1 MKTLK
6 SLMTASIA
14 MLVCLTGVA
23 RAQTPP
29 PIPDCTDT
37 TMVGTNPIYLAGSS
51 AFQAAAQ
58 AMALQL
64 NTVTG
69 ADHVTIIYKSSASC
83 DGVNDILNNAD
94 LSGTATYFTL
104 DTTMTPPAPVALSCN
119 LPTGTKAD
127 VGVSDIFFETCPGM
141 DTRPDTVGDIPGPVQ
156 AMLIIVPEANTTF
169 TAISAAEAQDVW
181 GCGMAGMVSPFTDE
195 NGIMQRNSGSG
206 TQNII
211 AKHINV
217 AAGAFKGVM
226 NSTGGNLVS
235 MLLAYAANNPQ
246 KAIGFLAADSYDAN
260 RAMLNSVAFRA
271 FEQTKAYYAD
281 SASDTFDKRN
291 VRDGHYLPWGPEHF
305 LVQLGTDGKP
315 TNAKAAKFLSWM
327 DGSATV
333 GTLNFTQIL
342 AKASLIPQCAMKV
355 TRSSDG
361 GLLSPYTPPDP
372 CGCFFESTV
381 NNMTPA
387 NCVPCTDNTAC
398 SSDKTCH
405 HGFCE

>member
-1 MKTLK
+1 
-6 SLMTASIA
+6 MTASIA
-14 MLVCLTGVA
+14 MLVCLSGVA
-23 RAQTPP
+23 RAQVPP
-29 PIPDCTDT
+29 PIPDCTDA
-37 TMVGTNPIYLAGSS
+37 TMVGPNPIYLAGSS
-51 AFQAAAQ
+51 AFQPAAQ

-64 NTVTG
+64 SALTG
-69 ADHVTIIYKSSASC
+69 ADQTTIIYKSSASC

-94 LSGTATYFTL
+94 LSGTGTYFTL
-104 DTTMTPPAPVALSCN
+104 DTTMTPPAPVANSCN
-119 LPTGTKAD
+119 LIAGTKAD

-141 DTRPDTVGDIPGPVQ
+141 DTRPATVGDIAGPVQ

-169 TAISAAEAQDVW
+169 TAVSAQEAQDIW

-226 NSTGGNLVS
+226 NATGGNLVT
-235 MLLAYAANNPQ
+235 MLLGYAANNPQ

-260 RAMLNSVAFRA
+260 RSMLNSVAFRA

-305 LVQLGTDGKP
+305 LVQLGSDGKP

-333 GTLNFTQIL
+333 GNLNFTQIL
-342 AKASLIPQCAMKV
+342 SKASLIPQCAMKV
-355 TRSSDG
+355 QRSSDG
-361 GLLSPYTPPDP
+361 GLLSPFTPADP
-372 CGCFFESTV
+372 CKCLFEATV
-381 NNMTPA
+381 SSSTPA
-387 NCVPCTDNTAC
+387 NCAACTDSSTCTNGTA
-398 SSDKTCH
+398 CH
-405 HGFCE
+405 HGYCE